1 MYPHVT
7 QFETRTMQI
16 HDEIRVRAEREALRR
31 PTRTPGR
38 VALPRRILY
47 RLRFAGLSG
56 ALRDRPIVW
65 P

>member
-16 HDEIRVRAEREALRR
+16 RDEIRVQAEREALSR
-31 PTRTPGR
+31 PTRTPR
-38 VALPRRILY
+38 HIALPRRILY
-47 RLRFAGLSG
+47 RLRDAGLAG
-56 ALRDRPIVW
+56 VLRDTPIVW